1 MTKLGVVSHKH
12 YNLKKKIQVVLG
24 SAFEEELQCSLLATA
39 KLVSRNRL
47 LVVLSQESSVVGA
60 S

>member
-12 YNLKKKIQVVLG
+12 YNLKKKQVVLG

>member
-12 YNLKKKIQVVLG
+12 YNLKKIQVVLG